1 MGSMLTRDDV
11 ESALVML
18 DPAIKAILAG
28 HQGGLPDTVWGP
40 PMVRVCVIHPEWE
53 ASPATAEVWAY
64 EEVPWKE
71 GWKDRNACT
80 AFAQQKATT
89 AQRVGMATSIL
100 VAQCPDMLVAG
111 DLLYAGGYAEDIGGL
126 AVGVS
131 GARGIADEAIAKM
144 VFLTIIMFCQLY
156 VEDLRKTG
164 QNMIA

>member
-1 MGSMLTRDDV
+1 
-11 ESALVML
+11 
-18 DPAIKAILAG
+18 
-28 HQGGLPDTVWGP
+28 
-40 PMVRVCVIHPEWE
+40 
-53 ASPATAEVWAY
+53 
-64 EEVPWKE
+64 
-71 GWKDRNACT
+71 
-80 AFAQQKATT
+80 
-89 AQRVGMATSIL
+89 
-100 VAQCPDMLVAG
+100 MLVAG